1 MSFPNRRLLR
11 GTHTKPRSPTATP
24 VGTKRPTHRRHPLQV
39 APQRRTKTSR
49 LSAKTSPLFA
59 QNAPLFAPLPP
70 RAMRHAP
77 PHTRFSRS
85 SFPAFTLHLSIYTTD
100 YLKVTGEHSGHFL
113 LHRGE
118 GRRGEAFTPISLH
131 LNNLRPKGEAVKAK
145 IEKRRTRP
153 ARGKHPKNGFSDV
166 LERGSHRGVPL
177 TSDKRKQARRTDH
190 FFIALAHPAL
200 PSSGESFNSP
210 RPLDGFSP
218 SGDKH
223 QPLSLSFSLTDSGF
237 SSVVPCRMN
246 KKPPLEKSDGDGR
259 EKESGSL
266 STLPNRFD
274 SCGVAAH

>member
-1 MSFPNRRLLR
+1 MSFPDRRLLR

-24 VGTKRPTHRRHPLQV
+24 LGTKRPTHRRHPLQA
-39 APQRRTKTSR
+39 APQRRPKTSR
-49 LSAKTSPLFA
+49 LSSKTSPLFA
-59 QNAPLFAPLPP
+59 QNAPLSDPLPP
-70 RAMRHAP
+70 RATRHAP

-145 IEKRRTRP
+145 IEKRRTSPRARKTPKKRFLRRFGARQSSWRAFDLGQEKTDKKNRP
-153 ARGKHPKNGFSDV
+153 
-166 LERGSHRGVPL
+166 
-177 TSDKRKQARRTDH
+177 
-190 FFIALAHPAL
+190 FFIALAHHAL
-200 PSSGESFNSP
+200 PFHRGIILQP
-210 RPLDGFSP
+210 HPLDGFSP

-237 SSVVPCRMN
+237 SSAGILNV
-246 KKPPLEKSDGDGR
+246 GR
-259 EKESGSL
+259 L
-266 STLPNRFD
+266 I
-274 SCGVAAH
+274 HY